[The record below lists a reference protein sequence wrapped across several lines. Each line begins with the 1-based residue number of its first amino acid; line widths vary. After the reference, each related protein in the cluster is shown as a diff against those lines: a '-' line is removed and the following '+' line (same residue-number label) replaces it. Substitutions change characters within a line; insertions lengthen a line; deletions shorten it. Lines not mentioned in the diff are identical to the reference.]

1 MNEAKTIRIEP
12 VGEMPQR
19 LKEAVNPCE
28 SDEQREQRGRFEIL
42 QKWDIGIQV
51 LNRGCVVKVG
61 CKSIAFTSIEA
72 AYKEIGRYLENPL
85 LVANEY
91 GFLNPI

>member
-1 MNEAKTIRIEP
+1 MNEGPT
-12 VGEMPQR
+12 EMPQC
-19 LKEAVNPCE
+19 LEEAVKQSCSE
-28 SDEQREQRGRFEIL
+28 SKEQGEQRRRLEIL

-61 CKSIAFTSIEA
+61 CKSIAFTNIEE

-91 GFLNPI
+91 GFLNL